1 MSSIEFSSD
10 QRELMVKKFQ
20 QYFESN
26 LDVDLEQFDAEFL
39 LDFIAK
45 DIGAFFYNRGLEDAR
60 SIVQERVALID
71 DDIYAIEK
79 EVD

>member
-45 DIGAFFYNRGLEDAR
+45 DIGAYFYNRGLEDAR